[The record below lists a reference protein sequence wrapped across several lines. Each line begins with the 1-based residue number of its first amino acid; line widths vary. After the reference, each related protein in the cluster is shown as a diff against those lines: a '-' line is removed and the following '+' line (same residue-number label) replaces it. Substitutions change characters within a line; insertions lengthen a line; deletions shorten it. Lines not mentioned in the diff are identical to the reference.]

1 MRPDDLRRLLTQQPF
16 CPFRVF
22 VSDGSTYDIT
32 HPEVAMVVHM
42 SLRIALRPAG
52 IMDAPRQRFAF
63 VSVIHITRVE
73 VFYPLETSIPS

>member
-1 MRPDDLRRLLTQQPF
+1 MRPDDLRRLLSRQPF

-32 HPEVAMVVHM
+32 HPEIAMVVHM
-42 SLRIALRPAG
+42 SLRIALRPG
-52 IMDAPRQRFAF
+52 GVMDSLLEHAVF

-73 VFYPLETSIPS
+73 VYFPAGTSSTS